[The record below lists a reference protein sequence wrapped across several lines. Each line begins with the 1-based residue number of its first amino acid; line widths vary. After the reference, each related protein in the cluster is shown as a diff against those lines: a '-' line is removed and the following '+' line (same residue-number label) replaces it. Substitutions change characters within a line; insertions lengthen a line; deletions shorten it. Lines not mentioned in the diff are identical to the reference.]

1 MNELANA
8 PEGQHL
14 LMLCSDEISKMGTMY
29 VQYPEGYEQG
39 VAEKNCCLFADV
51 VPRKFPVATNVA
63 ARILVDIDLAQ
74 AMAHAYFCARSELGR
89 GRGGRDD
96 VRDAYVS
103 ISGLMRNWRCL
114 FTRMDPGSVG
124 NEDVAEIMR
133 QIHLYG
139 NEEGEFEEYDNMSD

>member
-1 MNELANA
+1 MNESTGA

-14 LMLCSDEISKMGTMY
+14 LMLCSGEISKTGMMY
-29 VQYPEGYEQG
+29 IQYPEGYDQG
-39 VAEKNCCLFADV
+39 VVEKNCRLYADV
-51 VPRKFPVATNVA
+51 VPRKFPVATTAA
-63 ARILVDIDLAQ
+63 ARILVDIGLAQ
-74 AMAHAYFCARSELGR
+74 AMARAYFCARSELGR
-89 GRGGRDD
+89 GRGSQDD